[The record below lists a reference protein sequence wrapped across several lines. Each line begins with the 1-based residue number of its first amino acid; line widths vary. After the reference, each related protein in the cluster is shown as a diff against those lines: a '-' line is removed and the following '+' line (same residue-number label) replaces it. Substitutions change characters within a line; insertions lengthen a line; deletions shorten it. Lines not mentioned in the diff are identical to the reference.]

1 MFFEEF
7 QEWGDPYV
15 SRPGDVHVKFKDLR
29 PATEQP
35 APLQPLPLH
44 PPSEGGEPTS
54 PNSLA
59 GDSGAHSQV
68 ECAQSPRQASV
79 PPTQITTESTP
90 AGSIPQVMPLPLTS
104 LSSTV

>member
-15 SRPGDVHVKFKDLR
+15 SRDDHAKLKDLR
-29 PATEQP
+29 PTPTEQP
-35 APLQPLPLH
+35 APPHPLPLH
-44 PPSEGGEPTS
+44 PSSESGEPTS
-54 PNSLA
+54 QSSLA